1 MSEHV
6 LHGNEQEDHSHAH
19 PSEAVYI
26 KIALILVAITSLE
39 VAIYYIQWFHDSGAL
54 VPMLAILSIVKF
66 VTVVAYYMHLKFD
79 PSHRPSESGARRCTA
94 ISPRSMSVR
103 SRAYWGPSF
112 ASEASPRMALPFS
125 EHAK

>member
-54 VPMLAILSIVKF
+54 VPTLAVLSIVKF
-66 VTVVAYYMHLKFD
+66 ITVVGYYMHLKFD
-79 PSHRPSESGARRCTA
+79 DARFRYTFICGLALATGT
-94 ISPRSMSVR
+94 V
-103 SRAYWGPSF
+103 
-112 ASEASPRMALPFS
+112 MALVALLRTHQIEYGLRLIS
-125 EHAK
+125 GSN